1 MNDRKDD
8 KPGAADDRG
17 DAEQRTRLSGGI
29 AKGDEASSSDATRVG
44 GTGEDATRL
53 APLGGEGARGE
64 GGDRAEG
71 DTAQRRG
78 SVSNW
83 SRPEVWGP
91 PSTTVIEP
99 GAVIKERFV
108 LEALL
113 GQGGMGA
120 VYKARDLRKEEA
132 RDRQP
137 HVALKLL
144 SDEFRQHPDSL
155 VALQRE
161 AKKAQLLAHPN
172 IVTVYDFDRDGT
184 RVFMTMEYLQG
195 EPLDVVIRRRA
206 AAGGLPR
213 KEALQIIERM
223 SRGLAYAH
231 EEGIVHSDLK
241 PGNVFLTREG
251 NAKILDFGIARAAR
265 VQVGPE
271 GGEHTRFDPATIGAI
286 TPAYASP
293 EMLSGEVPEPAD
305 DVYALGCIAHELLT
319 GLHPYRDA
327 SARKLPADEAA
338 RRGLKPPMLPRV
350 PKRVSRAIA
359 RSLAF
364 SRAERFADAGQ
375 FLQAIQPPA
384 KLGRTVIA
392 ALGVLALGALIS
404 WWLLIRESD
413 LLVTLDDLPP
423 SLESSRE
430 HIIQGNEYFEDG
442 DIPQAHRHYT
452 LAWEQAAEREDISGR
467 DRNRLRVLVDRR
479 TDAVMDH
486 YLREAQRDDLD
497 EFSLELLRIS
507 LESLARSELGTR
519 RERLNEAIETLD
531 ARLDD

>member
-1 MNDRKDD
+1 MPD
-8 KPGAADDRG
+8 GVTRG
-17 DAEQRTRLSGGI
+17 DEV
-29 AKGDEASSSDATRVG
+29 ASDDDDATRVG
-44 GTGEDATRL
+44 GLDEEATRL
-53 APLGGEGARGE
+53 AGVGEGKARGGRTTTQATQT
-64 GGDRAEG
+64 GG
-71 DTAQRRG
+71 TQP
-78 SVSNW
+78 NW
-83 SRPEVWGP
+83 SRPEFWGP
-91 PSTTVIEP
+91 PATTAIGP

-108 LEALL
+108 LESLL
-113 GQGGMGA
+113 GQGGMGS

-132 RDRQP
+132 QDSQP

-161 AKKAQLLAHPN
+161 AKKAQRLAHPN

-195 EPLDVVIRRRA
+195 EPLEVVIRRHG

-213 KEALQIIERM
+213 KEALQILERM

-231 EEGIVHSDLK
+231 EEGFVHSDLK
-241 PGNVFLTREG
+241 PSNVFLTKEG

-265 VQVGPE
+265 VQAGPE
-271 GGEHTRFDPATIGAI
+271 GSEFTRFDPATIGAI

-293 EMLSGEVPEPAD
+293 QMLAGEVPEPAD
-305 DVYALGCIAHELLT
+305 DVYALGCVAHELLT

-327 SARKLPADEAA
+327 SGRKLPADEAA
-338 RRGLKPPMLPRV
+338 RRGMKPPVLHQV
-350 PKRVSRAIA
+350 PKRVARAIGC
-359 RSLAF
+359 SLAF
-364 SRAERFADAGQ
+364 DRAERFLDAGQ

-392 ALGVLALGALIS
+392 LLGLLALGALIS

-423 SLESSRE
+423 TLETSRE
-430 HIIQGNEYFEDG
+430 HIIQGNEFFEAG

-452 LAWEQAAEREDISGR
+452 LAWERAAEREDIGGR
-467 DRNRLRVLVDRR
+467 VRNRLRVLVDRR

-507 LESLARSELGTR
+507 LESLARSELGSR
-519 RERLNEAIETLD
+519 REQLNDAIEEINT
-531 ARLDD
+531 RLDD

>member
-1 MNDRKDD
+1 MKDRKEDAPPGGDD
-8 KPGAADDRG
+8 
-17 DAEQRTRLSGGI
+17 EQRTRLAGG
-29 AKGDEASSSDATRVG
+29 KGDEASSDEATRVG

-53 APLGGEGARGE
+53 AHTLSAG
-64 GGDRAEG
+64 
-71 DTAQRRG
+71 T
-78 SVSNW
+78 VSNW
-83 SRPEVWGP
+83 SRPEFWGE
-91 PSTTVIEP
+91 PSTTAIGP

-108 LEALL
+108 LESLL
-113 GQGGMGA
+113 GQGGMGS

-132 RDRQP
+132 QDSQP

-161 AKKAQLLAHPN
+161 AKKAQRLAHPN

-206 AAGGLPR
+206 TAGGLPR

-231 EEGIVHSDLK
+231 EEGFVHSDLK

-265 VQVGPE
+265 VQAGPE
-271 GGEHTRFDPATIGAI
+271 GGEYTRFDPATIGAI
-286 TPAYASP
+286 TPTYASP
-293 EMLSGEVPEPAD
+293 EMLAGEVPEPAD
-305 DVYALGCIAHELLT
+305 DVYALGCVAHELLT

-327 SARKLPADEAA
+327 SGRKLPADEAA
-338 RRGLKPPMLPRV
+338 RRGMKPPVLHKV

-359 RSLAF
+359 ASLAF
-364 SRAERFADAGQ
+364 DRAERLADAGQ
-375 FLQAIQPPA
+375 FLRAIQPPA
-384 KLGRTVIA
+384 KLRRSVIA

-423 SLESSRE
+423 SLETSRE
-430 HIIQGNEYFEDG
+430 HIVQGNEFFEAG

-452 LAWEQAAEREDISGR
+452 LAWEQAAEREDIGGR

-497 EFSLELLRIS
+497 AFSLELLRIS

-519 RERLNEAIETLD
+519 QE
-531 ARLDD
+531 RLDDAIEEINARLEE